1 MADTLTANY
10 GWVKPEV
17 GVGGATWGGKL
28 NTDLDGIDSTVKGMT
43 PIVGGTMTG
52 PLILSADP
60 TVPLGAAT
68 KQYVDAP
75 IGVAASGG
83 GTQRLTP
90 SNGVLA
96 PPVGSLGER
105 KGGVLSPAVVLAT
118 SLANAN
124 IASVALT
131 PGVWD
136 LWASVYVNAVGSAT
150 VDAIFGWLSAT
161 LGGGSPGDVGNDF
174 PDMNVSMSSNFT
186 GGESAMGPIGR
197 TMIRITAAASFY
209 LVGSAHFTGTGSH
222 SVTLQGILTAVRI
235 A

>member
-1 MADTLTANY
+1 MSDTFTANY
-10 GWVKPEV
+10 NWNKPAV
-17 GVGGATWGGKL
+17 GASNATWGAKL
-28 NTDLDGIDSTVKGMT
+28 NGDLDGIDATVKTMIPLAGA
-43 PIVGGTMTG
+43 TMTG

-60 TVPLGAAT
+60 TAPLGAAT

-83 GTQRLTP
+83 GTQRLVA

-136 LWASVYVNAVGSAT
+136 LWASLYVNAVGS
-150 VDAIFGWLSAT
+150 VNVGAIFGWLATT
-161 LGGGSPGDVGNDF
+161 LGGGDAGSVNEF
-174 PDMNVSMSSNFT
+174 PDMNLSMSTDF
-186 GGESAMGPIGR
+186 GGGVSAMCPIGR
-197 TMIRITAAASFY
+197 TMIRITAAATFY
-209 LVGSAHFTGTGSH
+209 LVGSADFTSTGSH